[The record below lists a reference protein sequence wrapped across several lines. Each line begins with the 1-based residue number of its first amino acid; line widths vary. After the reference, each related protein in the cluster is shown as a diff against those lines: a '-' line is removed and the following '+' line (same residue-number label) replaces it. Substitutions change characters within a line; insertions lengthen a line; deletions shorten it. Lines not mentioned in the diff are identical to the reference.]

1 MGIKIPSLLAQYL
14 TTYKHLNITGI
25 GIFVINEKVS
35 LSQILFIHDKNTVE
49 DKELISFLSSQ
60 TGKMK
65 SLCTADLNSHVD
77 LINQFLNIGKSFFF
91 TGIGHL
97 VKIKS
102 GQINFTQINTE
113 VVHKKNTIQSETG
126 FEDLIFLKR
135 KIMIHGSKL
144 LIWLIIILV
153 LGIGIWG
160 GLEFYAKRKTQNEQ
174 KEKSIEEITTPT
186 STKPNT
192 PSTIEQDSMGEKDRT
207 YRFIIEESTNPRA
220 FIRFNLLKSY
230 GLNIEMFTKD
240 SLLFKLY
247 FPLKIA
253 TADTLRIKDSLS
265 ALYVNPIFTKPG
277 KVIIE

>member
-1 MGIKIPSLLAQYL
+1 MGLKIPSLLAQYL

-35 LSQILFIHDKNTVE
+35 LSQILFIQDNNTVE

-91 TGIGHL
+91 AEIGHL

-174 KEKSIEEITTPT
+174 KEKSIEEITT

-192 PSTIEQDSMGEKDRT
+192 PSTIEQDSMGKKDRT

-265 ALYVNPIFTKPG
+265 ALYVNPIFSKPG

>member
-1 MGIKIPSLLAQYL
+1 MGLKIPSLLAQYL

-35 LSQILFIHDKNTVE
+35 LSQILFIQDNNTVE

-91 TGIGHL
+91 AEIGHL

-174 KEKSIEEITTPT
+174 KEKSIEEITT

-192 PSTIEQDSMGEKDRT
+192 PSTIEQDSMGKKDRT

>member
-1 MGIKIPSLLAQYL
+1 MGLKIPSLLAQYL

-35 LSQILFIHDKNTVE
+35 LSQILFIQDNNTVE

-91 TGIGHL
+91 AEIGHL

-160 GLEFYAKRKTQNEQ
+160 GLESYAKRKTQNEQ
-174 KEKSIEEITTPT
+174 KEKSIEEITT

-192 PSTIEQDSMGEKDRT
+192 PSTIEQDSMGKKDRT

-265 ALYVNPIFTKPG
+265 ALYVNPIFSKPG

>member
-35 LSQILFIHDKNTVE
+35 LSQILFIQDKNTVE

-126 FEDLIFLKR
+126 FEDLIFLK
-135 KIMIHGSKL
+135 K
-144 LIWLIIILV
+144 
-153 LGIGIWG
+153 
-160 GLEFYAKRKTQNEQ
+160 
-174 KEKSIEEITTPT
+174 KS
-186 STKPNT
+186 
-192 PSTIEQDSMGEKDRT
+192 
-207 YRFIIEESTNPRA
+207 
-220 FIRFNLLKSY
+220 
-230 GLNIEMFTKD
+230 
-240 SLLFKLY
+240 
-247 FPLKIA
+247 
-253 TADTLRIKDSLS
+253 
-265 ALYVNPIFTKPG
+265 
-277 KVIIE
+277 